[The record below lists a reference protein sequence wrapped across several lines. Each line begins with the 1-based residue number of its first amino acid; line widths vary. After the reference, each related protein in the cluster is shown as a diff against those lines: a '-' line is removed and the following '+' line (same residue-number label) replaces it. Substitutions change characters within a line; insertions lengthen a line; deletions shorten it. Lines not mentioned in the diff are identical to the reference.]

1 MRQNDYD
8 FASVFVRN
16 ATKAF
21 FATFEFFTICLKP

>member
-1 MRQNDYD
+1 MHQNDYD

-21 FATFEFFTICLKP
+21 FATFEFFTIS